1 MNSIS
6 ENERKLRVGI
16 LFGGKSAEHDVSVQS
31 ARNIV
36 EALDKEKFEP
46 VLIGINREGRWKLHE
61 SRAAGGK
68 LGAGLVSSDRQL
80 ELSLSGNMR
89 LTTPSAG
96 TSFPAPDVMFPILH
110 GPYGEDGAI
119 QGLLELANIPYVGA
133 GIAGS
138 AVGMDKDIM
147 KRLLHDAGIPVA
159 EYVVL
164 RSSERHAFNPKM
176 IIATLGLP
184 LFVKPANMGS
194 SIGVSKVKSEDGLV
208 QAVELGFRYDRK
220 VLIEKAIEGDEVEC
234 AIIGNE
240 HPKASVLGR
249 VIVKAGFYTYD
260 AKYDE
265 SKDTTLE
272 IPAKFPHELTEQA
285 REVAIKAYKALECEG
300 MARIDMFITKQ
311 GKVQVNEINTLP
323 GFTKLSMYPQLWEA
337 SGLSY
342 TDLITKLIE
351 LAIERA
357 AMRDELLT
365 VRADD
370 IGEDLS

>member
-1 MNSIS
+1 MSSIS

-31 ARNIV
+31 ACNIV

-46 VLIGINREGRWKLHE
+46 VLIGINREGKWKLHE
-61 SRAAGGK
+61 SSVVGGK
-68 LGAGLVSSDRQL
+68 LGAGLVSSDSQL
-80 ELSLSGNMR
+80 ELSLSGNMG
-89 LTTPSAG
+89 LMTPSAG
-96 TSFPAPDVMFPILH
+96 TSFRAPDVMFPILH
-110 GPYGEDGAI
+110 GPYGEDGAM
-119 QGLLELANIPYVGA
+119 QGLMELANIPYVGA

-147 KRLLHDAGIPVA
+147 KRLLREAGIPVA

-164 RSSERHAFNPKM
+164 RSSERHALDPKK
-176 IIATLGLP
+176 IIATLGSP

-194 SIGVSKVKSEDGLV
+194 SIGVSKVKSEDELV
-208 QAVELGFRYDRK
+208 QALELGFRYDRK

-240 HPKASVLGR
+240 HPEASVLGR

-265 SKDTTLE
+265 SKETTLE
-272 IPAKFPHELTEQA
+272 IPAKFSHGLTEQA

-311 GKVQVNEINTLP
+311 GKVLVNEINTLP

-357 AMRDELLT
+357 AKRDELLT